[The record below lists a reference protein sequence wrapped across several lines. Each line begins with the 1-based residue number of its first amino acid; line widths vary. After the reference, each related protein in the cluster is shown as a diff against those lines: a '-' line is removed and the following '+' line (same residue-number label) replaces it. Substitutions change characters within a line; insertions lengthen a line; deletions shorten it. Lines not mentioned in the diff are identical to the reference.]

1 MKGFFTPDQVYREEM
16 SFTPEEA
23 DARGRARPDAILYRF
38 QNIAG
43 DHYTS
48 LGMGRD
54 AAVARGCFWAVTRND
69 VRFLRLPKAGE
80 PLWLDTWAGRRGH
93 GLFWR
98 HYRLQ
103 TPQGDVLLRSVSM
116 WVVMD
121 LATRALSKDY
131 VWAQNAPMVK
141 QEGELPSTFRGVDFP
156 EALPDRTRRTVTPE
170 ETDVNGHLNNSLY
183 VPWGTDLLP
192 EGYADNH
199 ELRSLW
205 IEYRKELP
213 KGHEAE
219 LHSAFGDGILFVKGF
234 EADKECFSMRVEYV

>member
-80 PLWLDTWAGRRGH
+80 QLWLDTWAGRRGH

-131 VWAQNAPMVK
+131 VWAQNAPVVK

-192 EGYADNH
+192 KGYADNH

-234 EADKECFSMRVEYV
+234 EADKECFSMRAEYI